1 MDALKPILMDLEG
14 IVWGPV
20 LLILLLGTGLYLTV
34 GLRFFSLRNVPRAFK
49 LAVLSR
55 HTTDTEGEISPFQ
68 ALTTALAATV
78 GTGNIAGVA
87 TAIAIGGPGAIFWMW
102 MTALVGMATKYSE
115 AVLAIRY
122 REIDEKGKYVG
133 GPMYYLRNGLG
144 KSLSWLGWVFALF
157 TMVAALG
164 IGNMVQSNS
173 VADALEANF
182 GVPFIA
188 TGLVMA
194 GLTFAVIIG
203 GIRSIA
209 NVAERI
215 VPAMALLYVT
225 AAIIIL
231 ALNASGIPG
240 AFAAIFSGAFSGTAA
255 TGGFVGAAVM
265 VAIQMGVARGVFSN
279 ESGLGSAAIAHA
291 ASRTKDPVNQGMIAM
306 LGTFID
312 TIIICTMTALVIL
325 TVSVPAADGVGSVA
339 AWASGKN
346 GAELSSLA
354 FANGI
359 PGGEWVITF
368 GLLVFTLTTILGWSY
383 YGERAAEFLFG
394 VKIITPYRVVWVVFV
409 LIGATLEL
417 DIAWLIAGILNGLM
431 AFPNLVGLLALSGTV
446 FALTREHK
454 NK

>member
-1 MDALKPILMDLEG
+1 MDALKTILSDIEG

-20 LLILLLGTGLYLTV
+20 LLVLLLGTGLYLTV
-34 GLRFFSLRNVPRAFK
+34 GLRFFSLRHIPSAFK
-49 LAVLSR
+49 LAVSSR
-55 HTTDTEGEISPFQ
+55 HTTDTEGDISPFQ

-122 REIDEKGKYVG
+122 REVDEKGKYVG

-182 GVPFIA
+182 NVPYIA

-209 NVAERI
+209 TVAEKI
-215 VPAMALLYVT
+215 VPTMALLYVG
-225 AAIIIL
+225 AALMIL
-231 ALNASGIPG
+231 ALNAQGIPS

-255 TGGFVGAAVM
+255 AGGFTGAALM
-265 VAIQMGVARGVFSN
+265 MAIQMGVARGVFSN

-325 TVSVPAADGVGSVA
+325 TVSVPAADGSGSVV
-339 AWASGKN
+339 AWMSGEN

-359 PGGEWVITF
+359 PGGEWVVTF
-368 GLLVFTLTTILGWSY
+368 GLIAFTLTTILGWSY

-394 VKIITPYRVVWVVFV
+394 VKIITPYRVVWVLVV
-409 LIGATLEL
+409 LIGATLDL

-446 FALTREHK
+446 FALTREHSK
-454 NK
+454 K